1 MQNLPPPSLAPRASR
16 SASKGANPDAF
27 DANVDYPAELGASPV
42 PPDTPTHPA
51 LYKGA
56 LAYGSPKKSKLLPCP
71 LHPFSNHYPDDD
83 QDLPNNK
90 KKRRTS
96 EKGPAYFDVCK
107 LTSDDIDDI
116 IEEDRNLHPD
126 ERKQQAFAAPP
137 QQDTKVSHRATSTT
151 KKAAKMQTTTTTT
164 TMDNYYNKMG
174 ETTNKNG
181 PTTLPAASTNVMSNN
196 IGPTDVFTTEEHTT
210 TAAKRRTNPN
220 EHNVIDLTDD
230 TNDLKTPQKAPN
242 LPPTLTYK
250 SRANTPSIPT
260 AKVTTLTNFAQP
272 AHNPIFQA
280 PGCMNPSGFT
290 TLQKTCKDLHDCLF
304 AHLLTSHSILHH
316 QGISLPSQKTV
327 PGESKEPPTLI
338 HPSHPGLESEIAT
351 FTHRIAS
358 FGYTPTLTE
367 FTGFLQHHEDLE
379 DLVIIA
385 IKMTGDEQLMPILDL
400 LILVRSVIGQRNSHS
415 VPPAHRMVDIL
426 AKFER
431 IPTDGSREMT
441 VQNFPRPARIGGRR
455 QLCSLANENYDVS

>member
-1 MQNLPPPSLAPRASR
+1 MVHIFRTPTPKAGRSVTFASSPVKSDGRLLGPTNLKSTVGQYSRTDHTNTVMVARLAPPVQGSTVEEKYSSNVSSDHWSNLPTAVKNLRLTANIFPRLTSDSPATDLNSPLKPTELFKSAMKNSLPPSLAPRASR
-16 SASKGANPDAF
+16 SASKGDNPDAF

-56 LAYGSPKKSKLLPCP
+56 LAYGSPKKSMLPSRVRYIP
-71 LHPFSNHYPDDD
+71 SPTTTPDDD

-107 LTSDDIDDI
+107 LTYDDIDDI

-126 ERKQQAFAAPP
+126 KRKQQAFAAPP

-164 TMDNYYNKMG
+164 TMDNYNNKMG
-174 ETTNKNG
+174 ATTNKNG

-196 IGPTDVFTTEEHTT
+196 IGPTDVFTTKEHTT

-220 EHNVIDLTDD
+220 KNNITDLTDD
-230 TNDLKTPQKAPN
+230 ANDSETPQKAPN
-242 LPPTLTYK
+242 SPPTLTYK

-272 AHNPIFQA
+272 AHHPIFQA
-280 PGCMNPSGFT
+280 PVCMNPSGFT

-304 AHLLTSHSILHH
+304 AHLFN
-316 QGISLPSQKTV
+316 LPF
-327 PGESKEPPTLI
+327 
-338 HPSHPGLESEIAT
+338 HPSPSRYHP
-351 FTHRIAS
+351 
-358 FGYTPTLTE
+358 P
-367 FTGFLQHHEDLE
+367 
-379 DLVIIA
+379 
-385 IKMTGDEQLMPILDL
+385 
-400 LILVRSVIGQRNSHS
+400 VRKQ
-415 VPPAHRMVDIL
+415 
-426 AKFER
+426 
-431 IPTDGSREMT
+431 
-441 VQNFPRPARIGGRR
+441 
-455 QLCSLANENYDVS
+455 